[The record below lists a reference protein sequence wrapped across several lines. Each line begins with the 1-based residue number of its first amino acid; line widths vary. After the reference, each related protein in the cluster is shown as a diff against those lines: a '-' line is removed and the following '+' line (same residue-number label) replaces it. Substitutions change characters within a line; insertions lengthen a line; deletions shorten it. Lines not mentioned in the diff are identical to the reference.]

1 MMLKNPSQG
10 HHHPGHAMSH
20 AATSVLPINSLIFCS
35 DAQFLTSAGA
45 TLEQM
50 NIARKVVSNLD
61 DAAAQMRTQEFDV
74 ILVNWREVGDPME
87 LLGAVRRSALNQD
100 CILVAIVTDE
110 QQVRHAFAAGIHF
123 LIHAPASEV
132 QIERCLRAAY
142 CATVSRR
149 RKQHR
154 EPVNLEARISTRLQP
169 SASAMIVNL
178 SQGGAGLKLVAS
190 AETAAAYLSVG
201 EQVGLRFALPES
213 GDKLLVTG
221 TVVWSSP
228 QYCGIRFTHIP
239 DQDRQSLDLWLTHC
253 VERSLADLS
262 ERVRAVGN
270 S

>member
-1 MMLKNPSQG
+1 MP
-10 HHHPGHAMSH
+10 HAS
-20 AATSVLPINSLIFCS
+20 TSAFPINSLILCS
-35 DAQFLTSAGA
+35 DAQFLTSAAA

-50 NIARKVVSNLD
+50 NLARTVASTLEE
-61 DAAAQMRTQEFDV
+61 ALARMRTQEFDV

-87 LLGAVRRSALNQD
+87 LLGAICRNALNQD
-100 CILVAIVTDE
+100 CILVAIVSE
-110 QQVRHAFAAGIHF
+110 ERQVRQAFAAGIHF

-154 EPVNLEARISTRLQP
+154 EPVNLEARVSTRLQP

-178 SQGGAGLKLVAS
+178 SQGGAGLKLVANDES
-190 AETAAAYLSVG
+190 VAAYLSVG

-213 GDKLLVTG
+213 GDKLLITG

-228 QYCGIRFTHIP
+228 QYCGIQFTHIP
-239 DQDRQSLDLWLTHC
+239 DQDRQSLELWLTSC
-253 VERSLADLS
+253 VERSLAELS
-262 ERVRAVGN
+262 ERVRAAG
-270 S
+270 SS